1 MEWIIAMRLP
11 VCATWILLHGIMIH
25 LKVQNPGCSFRQ
37 VVTEFSC
44 QGLEVD
50 LPILCWGPDMIWN
63 GNAWNLYRPMQSAD
77 SNDNRYRVNSYR
89 VLLTRGRDGL
99 LVFVPPES
107 KLSPIYDLLCKV
119 GWRNYKN
126 YRRVVVHGLL
136 PSIFSI
142 FWVISK
148 CLATVCLV
156 TLVPLAR

>member
-1 MEWIIAMRLP
+1 MGRPAVFGAADASERASEMFLRTG
-11 VCATWILLHGIMIH
+11 AFFSSILSEF
-25 LKVQNPGCSFRQ
+25 LKNLVALQ
-37 VVTEFSC
+37 
-44 QGLEVD
+44 VD

-119 GWRNYKN
+119 G
-126 YRRVVVHGLL
+126 LEEL
-136 PSIFSI
+136 
-142 FWVISK
+142 
-148 CLATVCLV
+148 
-156 TLVPLAR
+156 